1 MRYKSVFI
9 YRNII
14 LSRRS
19 IRKWMRM
26 WILFMNTRRKLG
38 LPAQPL
44 GIQTPA
50 LDRAIPLVGEG
61 GTN

>member
-1 MRYKSVFI
+1 MRYRSVFI
-9 YRNII
+9 YKNITF
-14 LSRRS
+14 SRRS
-19 IRKWMRM
+19 IRKWMLM
-26 WILFMNTRRKLG
+26 WILFMNARRKLG
-38 LPAQPL
+38 LHAQPL